1 MHFSSG
7 HSVLLTFSGEG
18 YSPHSPDQPSPQTSS
33 SSSSPSNPAVQ
44 QQQQGSGG
52 IARLSQ
58 ESLAFGALPLFAVK
72 RAVVFVSNSSGHT
85 LSFNWETGT
94 GRASEVSRY
103 NALT

>member
-18 YSPHSPDQPSPQTSS
+18 YSPHSPHQPSSQTS
-33 SSSSPSNPAVQ
+33 SSSSPSNPAV

-85 LSFNWETGT
+85 LSFDWETGS